1 MTKIFKMFIEIK
13 KSFFYCFIGLLLLL
27 LVNSGHVQ
35 AQPTPPDTPQS
46 PIDGGLSLLLGAG
59 AVAAAVRYQTQNR
72 K

>member
-1 MTKIFKMFIEIK
+1 MYIQIK
-13 KSFFYCFIGLLLLL
+13 KSFFYCFIGFLLLL

-35 AQPTPPDTPQS
+35 AQPTPPGTPQS

-59 AVAAAVRYQTQNR
+59 ALAAVVRYRMQRR

>member
-1 MTKIFKMFIEIK
+1 MYIQIK
-13 KSFFYCFIGLLLLL
+13 KSFFYFFVGLLLLL

-59 AVAAAVRYQTQNR
+59 AVAAAVRYRSKNR
-72 K
+72 M

>member
-1 MTKIFKMFIEIK
+1 MYIQIK
-13 KSFFYCFIGLLLLL
+13 KSFFYFFVGLLLLL

-35 AQPTPPDTPQS
+35 AQPTPPSTPQS

-59 AVAAAVRYQTQNR
+59 AVAAAVRYRMQRR